1 MLHASV
7 AGPSRSSKFDQLSSD
22 STHTHRAAHDQQQI
36 RHKHRVSLWV
46 LPVAYFFVWC
56 VAMLGGYR
64 AHALQ
69 PQVQAM
75 LREAFGLDNHDRPTT
90 STRQER
96 DQT

>member
-1 MLHASV
+1 MLQLLAP
-7 AGPSRSSKFDQLSSD
+7 ADQANLINCQV
-22 STHTHRAAHDQQQI
+22 TQHTHRAAHDQQQI

-75 LREAFGLDNHDRPTT
+75 LREAFGLDNHDRPAT